1 MLGGSWSSSKES
13 AMLHHPGSAVTQNR
27 ETKHWLHSFAF
38 PVSAVASCPRDHSPG
53 PSLCKSPLYSSHC
66 LQHELHRPCRLT
78 AELGPIEPHC
88 PCWFLC
94 WSKVSVQA
102 NSRTN
107 NDELQPKK
115 ATKEQQFPNIEHTV
129 HLVEAGIDYIGH
141 ASLDA
146 TNTTSFQH
154 NFWPT
159 FWPIRGR
166 GTPWKADGH
175 TAVT

>member
-1 MLGGSWSSSKES
+1 MVKLVHKHLKINGELVFYAQRELIFFQGV
-13 AMLHHPGSAVTQNR
+13 HH
-27 ETKHWLHSFAF
+27 
-38 PVSAVASCPRDHSPG
+38 VAPPWFCSNPEQRNQTLALQC
-53 PSLCKSPLYSSHC
+53 LCKSPLYSSHC
-66 LQHELHRPCRLT
+66 LQPELHRPCRLT
-78 AELGPIEPHC
+78 AEPGPIEPHFS
-88 PCWFLC
+88 WWLLC
-94 WSKVSVQA
+94 WSKISAQT

-146 TNTTSFQH
+146 TNTTSLQH